1 MAGTKINSS
10 GVTFPD
16 ATVQATKAPTGFRQL
31 YTGNQPFYIWNNPW
45 TYLTYGS
52 VYIFNLLYDSL
63 TTPVASC
70 DLVSESE
77 FVVKVKVADV
87 FLSWYGGSYNNGFTV
102 GPLSEQTDTVT
113 NVSRLYVP
121 CYVTRGMISA
131 FNVGLYTIPQTI
143 NITIYGLET
152 SNVTGL
158 TFITYQNI
166 GQPDNS

>member
-16 ATVQATKAPTGFRQL
+16 DTVQATKAPTGFKQL
-31 YTGNQPFYIWNNPW
+31 YTGNIAFYIWNYPYN
-45 TYLTYGS
+45 YLTYGS
-52 VYIFNLLYDSL
+52 VYIFNLLYDS
-63 TTPVASC
+63 PPAASC
-70 DLVSESE
+70 DLVSASE

-102 GPLSEQTDTVT
+102 DPLYGRTDNPYT
-113 NVSRLYVP
+113 NTSRLYVP
-121 CYVTRGMISA
+121 CYVTRGNISQ
-131 FNVGLYTIPQTI
+131 FNAGLYTIPQTI

-158 TFITYQNI
+158 TFNTYENI
-166 GQPDNS
+166 GTLDN